1 MKTLLNL
8 EELAMLAASI
18 LLFRLLDMDWWMY
31 AAFFLAP
38 DIGMLGYLVNT
49 KVGAATY
56 NLTHHKAIG
65 IGLMIIGWMI
75 KDNNVTFIGIIIL
88 GHASFD
94 RILGYGLKHS
104 DNFKHT
110 HLGWIGKR

>member
-8 EELAMLAASI
+8 EELAMLAVSI
-18 LLFRLLDMDWWMY
+18 FLFRLTDRDWWLY
-31 AAFFLAP
+31 ATFFFAP

-65 IGLMIIGWMI
+65 IAFMFLGASLLAN
-75 KDNNVTFIGIIIL
+75 DLYFAGIIII
-88 GHASFD
+88 GHSSFD
-94 RILGYGLKHS
+94 RILGYGLKHT

>member
-8 EELAMLAASI
+8 EELAMLTVSI
-18 LLFRLLDMDWWMY
+18 LLFRLLDMDWWLY

-56 NLTHHKAIG
+56 NLTHHKAVG
-65 IGLMIIGWMI
+65 IVLMFLGSVWLM
-75 KDNNVTFIGIIIL
+75 NPLYFAGIIII

-94 RILGYGLKHS
+94 RILGYGLKHTDS
-104 DNFKHT
+104 FKHT
-110 HLGWIGKR
+110 HLGWIGKQ

>member
-18 LLFRLLDMDWWMY
+18 FLFQRLDMDWWLY
-31 AAFFLAP
+31 AALFLAP

-65 IGLMIIGWMI
+65 IALMFVGAIWLVN
-75 KDNNVTFIGIIIL
+75 DLYFAGIIII

-94 RILGYGLKHS
+94 RILGYGLKHT

>member
-1 MKTLLNL
+1 MKTLLKL
-8 EELAMLAASI
+8 EELAMLAVSM
-18 LLFRLLDMDWWMY
+18 LLFQLLDMDWWLY
-31 AAFFLAP
+31 AAFFFAP

-49 KVGAATY
+49 KIGAATY

-65 IGLMIIGWMI
+65 IALMFLGSIWMV
-75 KDNNVTFIGIIIL
+75 DVLYFAGIIII

-94 RILGYGLKHS
+94 RILGYGLKHT

-110 HLGWIGKR
+110 HLGWIGKQ

>member
-8 EELAMLAASI
+8 EELAMLAASVF
-18 LLFRLLDMDWWMY
+18 LFRLIDMDWWVY

-38 DIGMLGYLVNT
+38 DIGILGYLINP

-65 IGLMIIGWMI
+65 IACICCGWLS
-75 KDNNVTFIGIIIL
+75 DTDPLAFAGIIII

-94 RILGYGLKHS
+94 RILGYGLKHA

-110 HLGWIGKR
+110 HLGWIGKK

>member
-18 LLFRLLDMDWWMY
+18 CLFSLIDSFEWWLY
-31 AAFFLAP
+31 PTFFLVP

-49 KVGAATY
+49 KIGAATY
-56 NLTHHKAIG
+56 NITHHKAIG
-65 IGLMIIGWMI
+65 FALIISGVMI
-75 KDNNVTFIGIIIL
+75 KNETLAFAGAIII

-94 RILGYGLKHS
+94 RILGYGLKHT

-110 HLGWIGKR
+110 HLGWIGK